1 MTPNLEYV
9 LIPTIQKDAEKDT
22 PIFPGHVDFLLD
34 IPIPTGLAAA
44 EGNAQIVK
52 TGTGISVG
60 GAILICRLPK
70 EKVLEILGAKQKNVK
85 DTQN

>member
-34 IPIPTGLAAA
+34 IPIPTKLAAA
-44 EGNAQIVK
+44 EGGMTVK

-85 DTQN
+85 NTQN